1 MLPKDTRLGVGFWLL
16 LPIVVSFPKDL
27 IQHTGPLPPSCSLEQ
42 KPDNPVLDSGTMTM
56 TMIMTLGL
64 ESTISRAE
72 KGRNVVSWLREW
84 ALWVVRNSKPGT
96 VC

>member
-1 MLPKDTRLGVGFWLL
+1 
-16 LPIVVSFPKDL
+16 
-27 IQHTGPLPPSCSLEQ
+27 
-42 KPDNPVLDSGTMTM
+42 MTM
-56 TMIMTLGL
+56 TMMMTLGL

-72 KGRNVVSWLREW
+72 KGRNVVFWLREW